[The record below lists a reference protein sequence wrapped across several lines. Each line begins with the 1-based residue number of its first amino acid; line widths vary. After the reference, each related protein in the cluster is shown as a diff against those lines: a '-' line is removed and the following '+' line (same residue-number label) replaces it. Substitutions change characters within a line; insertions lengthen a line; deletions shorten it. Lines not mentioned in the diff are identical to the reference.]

1 MPDKLPATVRCPAL
15 RRPLTLCAAGAG
27 MLLAVWGCGGSS
39 ATSHTVSSTSSAS
52 TSARATWAS
61 RTQQLCRE
69 KRLMVGQLGSVH
81 ITYAGIARAGL
92 PAVKRSL
99 DRYLARLLAILRD
112 SSRRQRQLPIP
123 PSLSSTIA
131 VATEIDRQSQSATRR
146 LRRDVASAG
155 TAAALSAAFRGW
167 IATSQRLAARGDAL
181 ARQLN
186 LPMCRSGAASA

>member
-1 MPDKLPATVRCPAL
+1 
-15 RRPLTLCAAGAG
+15 
-27 MLLAVWGCGGSS
+27 
-39 ATSHTVSSTSSAS
+39 VSSTSSAS
-52 TSARATWAS
+52 TSARATWAA

-81 ITYAGIARAGL
+81 ITYAGIARVGL
-92 PAVKRSL
+92 PAVKRWL

-112 SSRRQRQLPIP
+112 SSQRQRQLPIP

-131 VATEIDRQSQSATRR
+131 MATEIDRQSQSATRR
-146 LRRDVASAG
+146 LRHDVASAG
-155 TAAALSAAFRGW
+155 TAAALSGAFRAW